1 MLVFNCHVTN
11 YHKVSSLDSHR
22 LTILQ
27 FPWGQGPGTCPTGAL
42 SSESQKAAVKVSTRG
57 LVSRLEL
64 GFFLPSLCGCWQSS
78 LPCSHGLV
86 AACSFFW
93 ASRIMSLLL
102 SMLRKGLTPFNGS
115 PD

>member
-11 YHKVSSLDSHR
+11 YHKVSSLDYHR

-27 FPWGQGPGTCPTGAL
+27 FPWGQGPGTTPLGPLL
-42 SSESQKAAVKVSTRG
+42 SLRRLQSRCQPG

-64 GFFLPSLCGCWQSS
+64 GFSFQAFVVIGRAHFLAAV
-78 LPCSHGLV
+78 GLV

-102 SMLRKGLTPFNGS
+102 SMLRKGLTPF
-115 PD
+115 